1 MSTLSFTT
9 PVEQPERVITLTPA
23 SHVLLLGSCFADH
36 VGKHLVES
44 MPTGHVVVNPFG
56 PLYDAVSLCRALS
69 MVRDDVSCALTD
81 DTYFCGRDGLWHNW
95 YFAGLV
101 SAPTLE
107 ACRAEAEARLAE
119 AHNCFRRA
127 ELIVLTLSTDHVYT
141 LRERPGFVVANCHK
155 EPAARFCRETCPVE
169 RLVADWTDLLE
180 GIGGAEDRRAQI
192 VFTLSPYRYT
202 KYGLHENA
210 LTKARLLCVID
221 ALCGQHAHAH
231 YFPAY
236 EIVTDELRD
245 YRFYA
250 SDMLHP
256 SDVAVDYVWQ
266 RFREWTFSPELCDYA
281 DRRGRLLRELAH
293 RPLHPDSPEARRFME
308 ERRARWRA
316 FEEEDKKY
324 DRH

>member
-1 MSTLSFTT
+1 MSSLSLTT
-9 PVEQPERVITLTPA
+9 PVEQPERVITLTPY
-23 SHVLLLGSCFADH
+23 SRVLLLGSCFADH
-36 VGKHLVES
+36 VGKQLAES
-44 MPTGHVVVNPFG
+44 MPAGHVVVNPFG
-56 PLYDAVSLCRALS
+56 PLYDAVSLCRALG
-69 MVRDDVSCALTD
+69 MVKDETSRILAD

-95 YFAGLV
+95 HFAGLV
-101 SAPTLE
+101 SAPTFE
-107 ACRAEAEARLAE
+107 ECRAEAEARLEE
-119 AHNCFRRA
+119 ARRCFRRA
-127 ELIVLTLSTDHVYT
+127 ELIVLTLSTDHVYA
-141 LRERPGFVVANCHK
+141 LQERPGFVVANCHK
-155 EPAARFCRETCPVE
+155 EPASRFRREVCPPD
-169 RLVADWTDLLE
+169 RLMADWSDLLADLC
-180 GIGGAEDRRAQI
+180 GADGSGKHL
-192 VFTLSPYRYT
+192 VFTLSPYRYA

-210 LTKARLLCVID
+210 LTKARLLCAID
-221 ALCGQHAHAH
+221 TLCGQHARAH

-250 SDMLHP
+250 PDMLHP

-308 ERRARWRA
+308 ERQVRWRA

-324 DRH
+324 D